1 VRFIIENRELSNK
14 NNVIRGGVTRKIE
27 KIQLKKR
34 DFSLIDNLENQIG
47 RGYLLFLEATFSFL

>member
-27 KIQLKKR
+27 KIQLQKR

-47 RGYLLFLEATFSFL
+47 RGYLLFLEASFSFL